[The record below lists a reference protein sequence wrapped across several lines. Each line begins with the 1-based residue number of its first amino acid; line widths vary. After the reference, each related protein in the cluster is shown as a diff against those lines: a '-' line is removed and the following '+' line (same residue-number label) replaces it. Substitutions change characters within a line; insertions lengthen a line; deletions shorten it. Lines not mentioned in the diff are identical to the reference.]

1 VETLTSRGWIG
12 REAGHPAVGRGWCS
26 LELIAGVEVTAP
38 LGNSDHSGLEV
49 SIVGMAVDG
58 STKEEVPA
66 MGRGCLATT
75 GPHTV
80 LAGRGQTEGQ
90 TLGHLFAKFSPSEV
104 RALPE
109 QVKTI
114 PILLT
119 IS

>member
-1 VETLTSRGWIG
+1 MCGDFNLPRVDWERGWSPCG
-12 REAGHPAVGRGWCS
+12 GE
-26 LELIAGVEVTAP
+26 
-38 LGNSDHSGLEV
+38 
-49 SIVGMAVDG
+49 
-58 STKEEVPA
+58 EEVPA

-114 PILLT
+114 PIL
-119 IS
+119 